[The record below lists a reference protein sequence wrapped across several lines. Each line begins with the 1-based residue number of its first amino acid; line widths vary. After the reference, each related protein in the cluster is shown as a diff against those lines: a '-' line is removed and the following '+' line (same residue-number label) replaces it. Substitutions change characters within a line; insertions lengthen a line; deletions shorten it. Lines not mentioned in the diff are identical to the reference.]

1 MAFFR
6 FVLNIFKEVAM
17 GDIWLIISVVFVVI
31 SFGFAMYSMYLR
43 NQNSTLVGKN
53 AELLKDLTHL
63 KDQNAQLQNDFMAV
77 REENAALKA
86 QLSSSQM
93 LYQSLKEESQK
104 NLNTL
109 KAEFDTALQ
118 KQSNTLLEQNKLFI
132 QSDSKKIL
140 DEVFNPIAKS
150 VEEYSKGLRDNKI
163 SLETNIKNMF
173 DYTQSMRKDAD
184 KLAQILKG
192 DKKIRGNFA
201 ELQLKSVL
209 EHSGLK
215 QGEQY
220 QLQEHFKIEGKKYIP
235 DAIVYLDKQK
245 SIIIDAKFSLPNDL
259 DFTEITSSVCEQMAR
274 NLKERIDELAKKPYA
289 SVEQNTYDY
298 VLLFV
303 PYNNLLDLALEAN
316 PSLYQYAYDK
326 QIYLTTPHTLF
337 MALKTIQISWL
348 HIQGDENVKKAL
360 EEFGKFCDKFSGVL
374 DSFNRIKKSAKT
386 LLDNMDTMQSQLD
399 GRGGL
404 ASFVEKIT
412 TLGAKTKKT
421 LPKSNDSLLA
431 LGENNTLHQES

>member
-1 MAFFR
+1 MSD
-6 FVLNIFKEVAM
+6 IS
-17 GDIWLIISVVFVVI
+17 DIWVIATVVLIVMLLALMFFI
-31 SFGFAMYSMYLR
+31 MHLK
-43 NQNSTLVGKN
+43 NQNAILVDKN
-53 AELLKDLTHL
+53 IALTQDATQF
-63 KDQNAQLQNDFMAV
+63 KDQNTQSQNV
-77 REENAALKA
+77 IITIREENTALKA
-86 QLSSSQM
+86 ELSSSQA
-93 LYQSLKEESQK
+93 LYQALKEQSQS
-104 NLNTL
+104 NLTTL
-109 KAEFDTALQ
+109 KAEFELALQ
-118 KQSNTLLEQNKLFI
+118 KQSNALLEQNKSLI

-140 DEVFNPIAKS
+140 DEVFTPIQKS
-150 VEEYSKGLRDNKI
+150 VEEYSKGLRDSKV

-173 DYTQSMRKDAD
+173 DYTQNMRKDAD

-220 QLQEHFKIEGKKYIP
+220 QLQEHFTIDGKKYIP
-235 DAIVYLDKQK
+235 DAVVHLDKQK
-245 SIIIDAKFSLPNDL
+245 SIIIDAKFSLPNDF
-259 DFTEITSSVCEQMAR
+259 DFAEITSIECDQIAR

-289 SVEQNTYDY
+289 NFKQSTYDY

-303 PYNNLLDLALEAN
+303 PYNNLLDLALQAN
-316 PSLYQYAYDK
+316 PSLYQYAYEK

-360 EEFGKFCDKFSGVL
+360 EEFGKFCDKFSSVL
-374 DSFNRIKKSAKT
+374 SSFNSIQKNLTALS
-386 LLDNMDTMQSQLD
+386 NNIQTMQTQLD

-404 ASFVEKIT
+404 SSFVERISA
-412 TLGAKTKKT
+412 LGAKSKKS
-421 LPKSNDSLLA
+421 LPKTNNSLLRVD
-431 LGENNTLHQES
+431 NNDLPQDLQESSQARDS